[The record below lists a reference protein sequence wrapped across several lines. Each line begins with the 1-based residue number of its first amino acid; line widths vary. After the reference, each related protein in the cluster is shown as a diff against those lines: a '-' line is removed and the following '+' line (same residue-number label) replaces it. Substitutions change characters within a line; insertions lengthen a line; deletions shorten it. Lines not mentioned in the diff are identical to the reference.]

1 MKKLLIKIVRLVT
14 LLEKKVRTEENIE
27 LIEEMIL
34 NHEDQPGNHTTTPA
48 DIARETN
55 IDRQS
60 VSGAND
66 QDLGFLPLTKRKV
79 QKFTNSNVE
88 KHMFHSR
95 KVLSNFTQK
104 TLQTAFFSDEKIFN
118 VKKLYN
124 SHNDVVHVPK
134 SMWKVELPQERLFCE
149 TEAFPKQIMVSV
161 EMSKVGKTS
170 IFFVESNTKVE
181 MKYYCNVLLKNM
193 ICEMNRLAT
202 HKEYLFMQA
211 GARAYTAKLNLEMLK
226 EKKQEL
232 HITGAP
238 SLATQ

>member
-1 MKKLLIKIVRLVT
+1 M

-34 NHEDQPGNHTTTPA
+34 NQEDQPGNHTIPA

-60 VSGAND
+60 VSRVDD

-95 KVLSNFTQK
+95 KLLSNFTQK

-124 SHNDVVHVPK
+124 SHNDVVYVSK
-134 SMWKVELPQERLFCE
+134 SIRKVELPEERLFCE
-149 TEAFPKQIMVSV
+149 IEAFPKQIMVSV

-170 IFFVESNTKVE
+170 IFFLESNTKVE
-181 MKYYCNVLLKNM
+181 MKYYCNVLLKN
-193 ICEMNRLAT
+193 IIREMNRLA
-202 HKEYLFMQA
+202 
-211 GARAYTAKLNLEMLK
+211 
-226 EKKQEL
+226 
-232 HITGAP
+232 
-238 SLATQ
+238 